1 MPYIYER
8 QTITQDNLFKLV
20 EKRFYQ
26 AKLIRREITSYR
38 KERKIYIAA
47 INFEG
52 GGTGH
57 AFISDPTCQ
66 KALDHIRPIT
76 SIVLVKSKHNEE
88 VIKWP
93 EIWLGVY
100 DTTERE
106 FAYNE
111 LTSTIM
117 RDRYYHAKGKKE
129 TLKELNI
136 SHTIYYNT
144 VNAIVNFGI
153 NVALQDGL
161 IAIR

>member
-8 QTITQDNLFKLV
+8 QTITQENLFKLV

-26 AKLIRREITSYR
+26 SKLIRKEITDKRAERESYIQAT
-38 KERKIYIAA
+38 K
-47 INFEG
+47 FG
-52 GGTGH
+52 GNSTGH

-76 SIVLVKSKHNEE
+76 SIILVKSKYNEE

-93 EIWLGVY
+93 EIWLDVY
-100 DTTERE
+100 DTTKRE
-106 FAYNE
+106 FAYDE

-117 RDRYYHAKGKKE
+117 LDRYYNEKGKKE

-136 SHTIYYNT
+136 SHTIYYNA